1 MGKRII
7 VINPNST
14 QEVTNAMDKA
24 FDSMRVT
31 GAPVIQS
38 ITNRKGPSGIECQ
51 QDADQVAMQIVD
63 IIQEYN
69 SCADAFVIAC
79 FSDPGIFSAREIT
92 DRPVFGIAESGILSA
107 LSLGDRYGIIAILD
121 RSIPR
126 HIRYIRSMGLETRF
140 AGDIAIGIGVT
151 GLNQEVETFSRLEMV
166 GRKLI
171 DVNGANT
178 LILGCAGM
186 ARYRVRLQD
195 RLGVTVVD
203 PAQAAVSM
211 AIGAVQ
217 LGHKNKVS

>member
-1 MGKRII
+1 MEKRII

-24 FDSMRVT
+24 FDPMRLAGGT
-31 GAPVIQS
+31 VIQS
-38 ITNRKGPSGIECQ
+38 ITNPIGPSGIECQ
-51 QDADQVAMQIVD
+51 QDADLVATQIID
-63 IIQEYN
+63 IIKDYN

-79 FSDPGIFSAREIT
+79 FSDPGIFSAREVT
-92 DRPVFGIAESGILSA
+92 EKPVFGIAESGILSA
-107 LSLGDRYGIIAILD
+107 LSLGGRYGIIAILD

-151 GLNQEVETFSRLEMV
+151 GLNQEAETFSRLEIV

-178 LILGCAGM
+178 LVLGCAGM
-186 ARYRVRLQD
+186 ARYRMPLQD
-195 RLGVTVVD
+195 SLGVTVVD
-203 PAQAAVSM
+203 PAQAAVAM
-211 AIGAVQ
+211 AISAIQ
-217 LGHKNKVS
+217 LEHTNKSF

>member
-1 MGKRII
+1 MGKRIV

-24 FDSMRVT
+24 FDPMRVA

-38 ITNRKGPSGIECQ
+38 ITNPNGPSGIECQ
-51 QDADQVAMQIVD
+51 QDADLVATQMIG

-92 DRPVFGIAESGILSA
+92 EKPVFGIAESGILSA

-121 RSIPR
+121 KSIPR

-151 GLNQEVETFSRLEMV
+151 GLNQEVETFSRLKVV

-178 LILGCAGM
+178 LVLGCAGM
-186 ARYRVRLQD
+186 ARYRVPLQD
-195 RLGVTVVD
+195 SLGVTVID
-203 PAQAAVSM
+203 PAQAAVAM
-211 AIGAVQ
+211 AISAVQ
-217 LGHKNKVS
+217 LEHTNKSF